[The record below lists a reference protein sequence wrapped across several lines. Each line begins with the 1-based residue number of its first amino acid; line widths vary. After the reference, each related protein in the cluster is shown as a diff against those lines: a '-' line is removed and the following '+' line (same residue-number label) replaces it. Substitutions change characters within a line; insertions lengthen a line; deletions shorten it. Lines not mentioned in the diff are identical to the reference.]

1 MCTVR
6 MRIRMV
12 ISSLPGSQLGGANI
26 ISTDTETSSLILL
39 AMDDEERVPLAGVQ
53 SKSTQSASS
62 TYCTPPR
69 WLMIF
74 ILVITSVI
82 FVFALA
88 LGIGLGLSSRE
99 SSPQNSG
106 TYEHAAVATDAGP
119 CSQVGVDI
127 LKLGGNAVDAAI
139 ASTLCVGV
147 VNLHSTGIGGGGFM
161 VYYNSSSG
169 EAHAID
175 FRERAPMNASTFMY
189 NDTAP
194 DASTRGELAHV
205 NLQAAIY

>member
-1 MCTVR
+1 M
-6 MRIRMV
+6 
-12 ISSLPGSQLGGANI
+12 
-26 ISTDTETSSLILL
+26 ILV
-39 AMDDEERVPLAGVQ
+39 A
-53 SKSTQSASS
+53 
-62 TYCTPPR
+62 
-69 WLMIF
+69 
-74 ILVITSVI
+74 VITSVI

-139 ASTLCVGV
+139 AATLCVGV

-175 FRERAPMNASTFMY
+175 FREKAPMNASTFMY

-194 DASTRGELAHV
+194 DASTRGKLTACWLLIMF
-205 NLQAAIY
+205 LQGSPTSHRYVYNMQIMGLHYAMLTV